1 MNQILDFL
9 ESINDGEVHQL
20 RNKNAFAALDGK
32 NDEVV
37 MILKLRKQGLV
48 DITEGFVH
56 GSPAITGYYI
66 TDKGQKYIKDHTS
79 KKLSNKIKK
88 NLLKCNNFSSNSID
102 FSLDQSQIRME
113 SVKNTPQY
121 IS

>member
-20 RNKNAFAALDGK
+20 KNKNAFAALDGK

-88 NLLKCNNFSSNSID
+88 IF
-102 FSLDQSQIRME
+102 
-113 SVKNTPQY
+113 
-121 IS
+121 